1 VPNFI
6 RHRCH
11 RPPPNYTLR
20 RIVLGVVL
28 VLAAITYLRGG
39 G

>member
-1 VPNFI
+1 VSI
-6 RHRCH
+6 RRRHYS
-11 RPPPNYTLR
+11 PPNYTLR
-20 RIVLGVVL
+20 RIALAIVL